1 MKQGERVVLRTEKI
15 SSDGSCI
22 ARTSE
27 GLVVFVPGA
36 LPGEEIRG
44 RIIRK
49 KREYAIAEPE
59 EILLPHPGRSTP
71 FCPLYERCGGC
82 QLQHAEYSLQCSLKR
97 DIVRDAF
104 ERIYRGTFPD
114 IPSCEPSPREQNYR
128 NKGSLPIGNAGGKTA
143 AGYYA
148 RRSHDIV
155 PVTSCPILAK
165 EIGDLP
171 GTVSGILSSLGF
183 PPYDEKSGK
192 GLFRHLILR
201 CGTGTGNVLISL
213 VAARRLSKAE
223 HERAEHRLVPL
234 LRSQCPN
241 LRTVTLNYNFSRS
254 NVIVGESTETLFG
267 DGLIEE
273 ELSPFRFRFDSTAFF
288 QVNSEQ
294 AARLYETAAQM
305 AGAGGSG
312 KVLELYSGIGT
323 LTCFLARDASSVTAV
338 EEWLPSVERM
348 KENVEANGMS
358 GKIKILP
365 GPVEDNIRSLSGD
378 FDTVV
383 VDPPRTG
390 CSREAIR
397 SILDMAPRD
406 IVYISCNPATLARDA
421 SVFRQEGY
429 SPVEIKCFDMFPHTV
444 HVETAVRFSPGGVS
458 AGAGKGENWVHRR

>member
-1 MKQGERVVLRTEKI
+1 MLRTEKI

-155 PVTSCPILAK
+155 PVTRAPYSRRKCRSCRERFRYFQPWL
-165 EIGDLP
+165 
-171 GTVSGILSSLGF
+171 
-183 PPYDEKSGK
+183 PPYDEKSERVC
-192 GLFRHLILR
+192 RHLILR
-201 CGTGTGNVLISL
+201 CGPV
-213 VAARRLSKAE
+213 
-223 HERAEHRLVPL
+223 
-234 LRSQCPN
+234 
-241 LRTVTLNYNFSRS
+241 
-254 NVIVGESTETLFG
+254 
-267 DGLIEE
+267 
-273 ELSPFRFRFDSTAFF
+273 
-288 QVNSEQ
+288 Q
-294 AARLYETAAQM
+294 A
-305 AGAGGSG
+305 
-312 KVLELYSGIGT
+312 
-323 LTCFLARDASSVTAV
+323 
-338 EEWLPSVERM
+338 PS
-348 KENVEANGMS
+348 
-358 GKIKILP
+358 
-365 GPVEDNIRSLSGD
+365 
-378 FDTVV
+378 
-383 VDPPRTG
+383 PPRSSQPGALKPNMTCRTPG
-390 CSREAIR
+390 SFPFEGP
-397 SILDMAPRD
+397 MPEPR
-406 IVYISCNPATLARDA
+406 P
-421 SVFRQEGY
+421 
-429 SPVEIKCFDMFPHTV
+429 
-444 HVETAVRFSPGGVS
+444 
-458 AGAGKGENWVHRR
+458 